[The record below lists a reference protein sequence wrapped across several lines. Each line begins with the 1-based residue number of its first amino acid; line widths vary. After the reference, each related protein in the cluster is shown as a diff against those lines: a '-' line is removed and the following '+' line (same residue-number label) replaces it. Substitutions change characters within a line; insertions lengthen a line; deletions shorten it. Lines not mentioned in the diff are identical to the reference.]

1 MLNSYYFQNLQTN
14 HKQSQIL
21 LLRKRIIVIVKEEIS
36 GFKEKTNKKYIYF
49 NSYSGVFH
57 LRGDKDD
64 LNLLKELG
72 IGVRRNSGFGSIDLI

>member
-1 MLNSYYFQNLQTN
+1 MY
-14 HKQSQIL
+14 IL
-21 LLRKRIIVIVKEEIS
+21 
-36 GFKEKTNKKYIYF
+36 F

-72 IGVRRNSGFGSIDLI
+72 IGGRRNSGFGSIDLI